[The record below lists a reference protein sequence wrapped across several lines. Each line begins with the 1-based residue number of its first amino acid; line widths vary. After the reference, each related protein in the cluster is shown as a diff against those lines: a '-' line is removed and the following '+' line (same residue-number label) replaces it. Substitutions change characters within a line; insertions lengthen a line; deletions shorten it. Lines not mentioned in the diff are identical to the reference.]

1 MYAPH
6 TVTVFNVG
14 EEEDIASGFQPISA
28 TILRGVMLDA
38 SKAVNVRESGLVGA
52 DSVNL
57 YIPFTVEA
65 VDALTGLQRSYV
77 GPKEYDNADDVSGL
91 WTLGTGER
99 HFFAKGEITEALDFQ
114 TINRKYES
122 VHQITKVDTKDFGSP
137 SMRHWEVG
145 GV

>member
-14 EEEDIASGFQPISA
+14 REIDLMTGFQPISA
-28 TILRGVMLDA
+28 TILRGVLMDA

-65 VDALTGLQRSYV
+65 VDALTGKRRSYV
-77 GPKEYDNADDVSGL
+77 DPKAYDAAEDTSGL
-91 WTLGTGER
+91 WTLGTER

-122 VHQITKVDTKDFGSP
+122 VHLITKVDTKDFGSP

-145 GV
+145 GA